1 MVAAKKNAMA
11 MTGTWVEDSKK
22 VIAVLGS
29 GPSMAGPQQL
39 DDAQQKE
46 TCNIA
51 DARGL
56 HGSWS

>member
-22 VIAVLGS
+22 VIGVLNQGR
-29 GPSMAGPQQL
+29 MAGPHKL
-39 DDAQQKE
+39 AGTQQKE
-46 TCNIA
+46 TSNIA

-56 HGSWS
+56 HDSWG